1 MRKKRKL
8 HLPQSKLLEER
19 REREEKKQTFKSS
32 FTTKK
37 QKKNIHTL
45 ARKISKLALLKNN
58 ATSVTFI
65 IKIWLSKAKSLNS
78 ILVKL
83 AHK

>member
-19 REREEKKQTFKSS
+19 KKQTFKSS

-37 QKKNIHTL
+37 QKNIHTL
-45 ARKISKLALLKNN
+45 ARKISKLALLKNKRQQVLLLSSKN
-58 ATSVTFI
+58 LTFF
-65 IKIWLSKAKSLNS
+65 KAQK
-78 ILVKL
+78 V
-83 AHK
+83 